1 VTATGTGVGPQVSV
15 ALTRLSAG
23 PSDALIQSQ
32 GQIVANHIS
41 LMGGQRGTRFEVAHS
56 GLAGATHAPTVTVTG
71 AAGTDRLV
79 IDHRNATTGQSFTI
93 SDQAIS
99 NVLAQYVDSSI
110 DSVLLQLGNFAD
122 TVTIQG
128 LQQLRQVE
136 VQGAGGNDQFRV
148 NFLANASSQVL
159 LDGGTGTNGLTYD
172 GAGAPLWAKPGVVQ
186 SLTSRIEHTRVQNLV
201 TLNTPALNGTPVY
214 TGPNVDAQ
222 LAGLTATQKYV
233 QRTYLQLVQRLATPT
248 ELATW
253 VASININPNDP
264 ARRLALVNSL
274 LATDEA
280 GRVQIQAWSR
290 TFAGRSATTS
300 ELTTYLALWRTLK
313 DPVVVQQQFLNSTGV
328 SQYLQTLSNTG
339 TADERYVEGLW
350 RLMIDPGT
358 RLTTAEKQALVAQ
371 RNRLGRVAFVASLQK
386 QPGYLLS
393 QKEGFSQLLD
403 GLTAAGDPVWAGAP
417 AFASFL
423 DMYRWIL
430 ARRKV

>member
-1 VTATGTGVGPQVSV
+1 V
-15 ALTRLSAG
+15 A
-23 PSDALIQSQ
+23 Q
-32 GQIVANHIS
+32 
-41 LMGGQRGTRFEVAHS
+41 S
-56 GLAGATHAPTVTVTG
+56 GLSGNTQRPVIDVQ
-71 AAGTDRLV
+71 GTPQIDRLV
-79 IDHRNATTGQSFTI
+79 IDHRDAPTGGR
-93 SDQAIS
+93 
-99 NVLAQYVDSSI
+99 YVITDSESLIDIASALYHHSSI
-110 DSVLLQLGNFAD
+110 DAVELDLGNLAD
-122 TVTIQG
+122 EVIIRG
-128 LQQLRQVE
+128 LQQIQSVVVR
-136 VQGAGGNDQFRV
+136 GNGGNDQFQVEFRAGGTSRV
-148 NFLANASSQVL
+148 EI
-159 LDGGTGTNGLTYD
+159 DGGTGTNGLTYD

-222 LAGLTATQKYV
+222 LAGLTATQRYV
-233 QRTYLQLVQRLATPT
+233 QRTYLQLVQRLATST

-253 VASININPNDP
+253 VKSINVNPNDP
-264 ARRLALVNSL
+264 ARRLALVNTL
-274 LATDEA
+274 LATEEA
-280 GRVQIQAWSR
+280 GRVQIQAWSW
-290 TFAGRSATTS
+290 TFAGRSATSS
-300 ELTTYLALWRTLK
+300 ELNTYLALWRTLK

-393 QKEGFSQLLD
+393 QKEGFSQLFS
-403 GLTAAGDPVWAGAP
+403 GLTAAGDTVWTGAP